1 MDLVVMEETEALA
14 AARIIS
20 NMQDIRVEVQD
31 AMEEMDK
38 TLMVLEIMERVEMVK
53 EVLPVNLEK

>member
-1 MDLVVMEETEALA
+1 MEETEALA